1 MNVSSFSTDEVTSD
15 KVNSIIKSLDATKAP
30 GTDKIPMK
38 LIFLASD
45 FLSKPTSKALNNCI
59 TSYTFPE
66 NTKIATVVT
75 INKKTDDK
83 YVISNYRPVSLFHG
97 FSKIYEIHLKNHL
110 VSSMNQ
116 HISDLVSAYRK
127 NLKLMVC
134 MKT

>member
-38 LIFLASD
+38 LFILASD
-45 FLSKPTSKALNNCI
+45 FLSKPISKALNNCI

-75 INKKTDDK
+75 INKKTDISMLYPTIDLLVYSMVFLKSTK
-83 YVISNYRPVSLFHG
+83 YI
-97 FSKIYEIHLKNHL
+97 
-110 VSSMNQ
+110 
-116 HISDLVSAYRK
+116 
-127 NLKLMVC
+127 
-134 MKT
+134 